1 MQAVRGGEYRTRLV
15 NEIVFF
21 FCCRRLRR
29 GCGGYLGELN
39 EFSKIL
45 NYRPQWILDVSV
57 KLNTSIRQLGN
68 AKDPMPISL
77 VVPELLA
84 GG

>member
-1 MQAVRGGEYRTRLV
+1 M
-15 NEIVFF
+15 
-21 FCCRRLRR
+21 
-29 GCGGYLGELN
+29 GELN

-77 VVPELLA
+77 VVPE
-84 GG
+84 